1 MSVVN
6 WDTQQARNQIP
17 NYAHPVIRRGRLLD
31 SLSEAMF
38 SPPDS
43 PTTVAM
49 LIAPVGT
56 GKTMLLSDWAA
67 AVSVQPNPP
76 TIAWLTVE
84 ERDNDLDTV
93 RSAVRATLE
102 STGNPAVSDAVRDL
116 PPINDENYPFAM
128 AQALEAVGE
137 PVWLILD
144 DAHLLHEPTVLEA
157 LGNFLRWAPPSLR
170 TILAGRFEPPL
181 AVHRMRLEGR
191 VCDLSHRD
199 LAFTEEEAAILFA
212 EHGVRLDGLDL
223 TKILGRTEGWAAG
236 LRLAAISLARHPD
249 PTAMI
254 TDFSGDSRVVAD
266 YLVNEVLDGL
276 TEHEREFVVETSVPD
291 AFTVELAEALTG
303 NQGSRDVLD
312 TLEHSNFLVE
322 RVCGSPGWYRYHPL
336 LREYLRAEVGRLG
349 RDAVGDL
356 ERVAAGWFARSG
368 DHEHAL
374 EHALQAGDDDA
385 LLTLLQECGLRL
397 VLAGNWAT
405 VISVLDRVSPTV
417 RADPSTR
424 LLRVAAELARGNT
437 AAASSTLSALDRAS
451 DQDDAEMPAEL
462 EMLGD
467 GLRLQVAVQTGG
479 IENALKTLQ
488 SDPVGEAGDP
498 ELDSFAL
505 LQEGI
510 AELYLGRLV
519 PAGLHLEDA
528 LATARAAELPAVV
541 LEALTGL
548 AAVAAYRCRLDD
560 MIARASEATDHGRVH
575 DLTGHRHCQLAQ
587 LFGALGHYLRV
598 EDEAAAQLASLCVP
612 HLAACESPAMG
623 RASVLLGAIL
633 EFESTDDR
641 HAAARVIR
649 DHCAPGRNRP
659 LPPGTT
665 ALLATSAQ
673 RAFLQVGE
681 PVWAAQVAELTT
693 AELGHG
699 GEVAVLQATM
709 SLHHRRLDAARRELA
724 PVLSGELECLSD
736 VTLIRAW
743 LMAATIA
750 DARDDSITA
759 RSALVE
765 AITIA
770 EPEAILRPFRDG
782 GEPLRDLLDR
792 HRGRFGVYDKFA
804 ERARSVIPQSAQ
816 GATDLLTPREMELLV
831 ELPSWHTAEQIAA
844 DLFVSVNT
852 VKTHL
857 RGIYRKLDVR
867 TRRDAITEARARGLL

>member
-6 WDTQQARNQIP
+6 WDTQQVRHRIP
-17 NYAHPVIRRGRLLD
+17 SYAHPVIRRGRLLD
-31 SLSEAMF
+31 SLSAATS
-38 SPPDS
+38 SPTDS
-43 PTTVAM
+43 PNTIAL
-49 LIAPVGT
+49 LIAPVGA
-56 GKTMLLSDWAA
+56 GKTMLLADWAA
-67 AVSVQPNPP
+67 AAAARPDPP
-76 TIAWLTVE
+76 TIAWLTIE
-84 ERDNDLDTV
+84 ERDNDVGAV
-93 RSAVRATLE
+93 RSAVRSALE
-102 STGNPAVSDAVRDL
+102 NSGSPVVSEAVRLL
-116 PPINDENYPFAM
+116 PPTAEDDFPAAL
-128 AQALEAVGE
+128 AQALESVGE
-137 PVWLILD
+137 PIWLIVD
-144 DAHLLHEPTVLEA
+144 DAHLLHEPAALESLA
-157 LGNFLRWAPPSLR
+157 QYLRWAPPSLR

-191 VCDLSHRD
+191 VFDLSHRE
-199 LAFTEEEAAILFA
+199 LAFTEDEAAILFA
-212 EHGVRLDGLDL
+212 EHGVHLDACDL
-223 TKILGRTEGWAAG
+223 AKIRSRTEGWAAG

-276 TEHEREFVVETSVPD
+276 AEAEREFVVETSIPD

-303 NQGSRDVLD
+303 NRGSRDVLD

-322 RVCGSPGWYRYHPL
+322 RVSGSPGWYRYHPL

-349 RDAVGDL
+349 RHAVGDL

-368 DHEHAL
+368 DHVHAL
-374 EHALQAGDDDA
+374 EHALHAGDDDA
-385 LLTLLQECGLRL
+385 LLALLRECGLRL
-397 VLAGNWAT
+397 VLAGDWAA
-405 VISVLDRVSPTV
+405 VIGVLDRVSPAV

-451 DQDDAEMPAEL
+451 AQDHAEIPAEL

-467 GLRLQVAVQTGG
+467 GLRVQVAVQTGG
-479 IENALKTLQ
+479 IEDALETLQ

-498 ELDSFAL
+498 ELDSFSL

-510 AELYLGRLV
+510 AEMYLGRLE
-519 PAGLHLEDA
+519 PAGRHLEDA

-541 LEALTGL
+541 LQALAALT
-548 AAVAAYRCRLDD
+548 AVAAYRGRLDE
-560 MIARASEATDHGRVH
+560 MAARAAETADHSRAHQLTDH
-575 DLTGHRHCQLAQ
+575 RHFHVAQ

-598 EDEAAAQLASLCVP
+598 EDEATGRLMSQCVP
-612 HLAACESPAMG
+612 PLVDCENPAMG
-623 RASVLLGAIL
+623 RVAVLLGAIL
-633 EFESTDDR
+633 EFETTDDR
-641 HAAARVIR
+641 HAVARVIR
-649 DHCAPGRNRP
+649 DHCVPARNRP

-665 ALLATSAQ
+665 ALVATSAQ
-673 RAFLQVGE
+673 RAFLLVGE
-681 PVWAAQVAELTT
+681 PVWAAQVAESTA
-693 AELGHG
+693 AELGCG
-699 GEVAVLQATM
+699 GEAAVLHATM
-709 SLHHRRLDAARRELA
+709 SLHHRRLDGARRELA

-750 DARDDSITA
+750 DARDESLTA
-759 RSALVE
+759 RAALVE
-765 AITIA
+765 ALRIA
-770 EPEAILRPFRDG
+770 EPEAVLRPFYDG
-782 GEPLRDLLDR
+782 GEPMRDLLDR

-816 GATDLLTPREMELLV
+816 GATDLLTPREMELLI